1 MLTKE
6 QQRILLQDA
15 ARLSGLDSNVRDGS
29 LQTLAEEAM
38 VALGGSKKTPRK
50 NSYLW
55 CDSVDAC
62 FYYQQDKACV
72 TFTAKWY
79 PGSKD
84 LDEAKM
90 QNAIGHIKAMLD
102 NMEMLAEAVLK
113 GVDDGKV

>member
-1 MLTKE
+1 MLTTD
-6 QQRILLQDA
+6 QQKRLLRDA

-38 VALGGSKKTPRK
+38 VMFGGSKKTPRK

-55 CDSVDAC
+55 CDNVDAC
-62 FYYQQDKACV
+62 FYYQQDEACV

-79 PGSKD
+79 PDSKD
-84 LDEAKM
+84 LDEAKI

-113 GVDDGKV
+113 GVER